1 MPNFPLPS
9 DENGQVFVLLG
20 DQLFD
25 PKYLKS
31 AGCKQ
36 VILIEDFGLCS
47 EQKHHKL
54 KLYLYLC
61 AMREYRGEL
70 IRSDITV
77 HYTEL
82 EDHGQT
88 EDYFCRLTTH
98 LEQLHP
104 SQLNFFEV
112 IDKPFEARLH
122 QWLKNNQVDFVI
134 HQSPGFLFS
143 ENDFRNATNR
153 KKPYRLATFYR
164 FAREKL
170 TFWDLFSIFCV

>member
-1 MPNFPLPS
+1 MPNLSLPS

-25 PKYLKS
+25 PKYLKR
-31 AGCKQ
+31 AGCTQ

-61 AMREYRGEL
+61 AMREYRDEL
-70 IRSDITV
+70 TRSDITV

-82 EDHGQT
+82 EDHGRT

-98 LEQLHP
+98 MEQLHP

-112 IDKPFEARLH
+112 IDLS
-122 QWLKNNQVDFVI
+122 LI
-134 HQSPGFLFS
+134 H
-143 ENDFRNATNR
+143 
-153 KKPYRLATFYR
+153 
-164 FAREKL
+164 
-170 TFWDLFSIFCV
+170 I